1 MVQDKGREEI
11 LTPDLAQLQR
21 RLEWEWEQDAS
32 RSEKDRRLRELEAA
46 ARALAQEE
54 KLEAQKDRDELAQ
67 KALLREKARAAKRAQ
82 WEKKAQKRVAGFR
95 RRKQK
100 RKALAAQQREDAER
114 ARLGTLWREK
124 FYYLLCAIMR
134 MVVVAGLLYAWFFS
148 SLMEPVKAAGGPV
161 LVVLAMALLVPDLPT
176 MCRFD
181 GSIFSVFY
189 ALCFA
194 LLGVAHL
201 VVPLG
206 LLFADATFALYQGF
220 TSEGLQ
226 YERPAVDVGSFAQIA
241 SAVMQC
247 ITNSNIPVLLW
258 AYA

>member
-1 MVQDKGREEI
+1 MCRAE
-11 LTPDLAQLQR
+11 R
-21 RLEWEWEQDAS
+21 
-32 RSEKDRRLRELEAA
+32 DRRRELEAA

-67 KALLREKARAAKRAQ
+67 KEAMQEKARAAKRAQ
-82 WEKKAQKRVAGFR
+82 KEKKAQKRVAAFVE
-95 RRKQK
+95 RKNK

-124 FYYLLCAIMR
+124 FYYLVCAIMS
-134 MVVVAGLLYAWFFS
+134 MVVVPGLVYAWFFS

-161 LVVLAMALLVPDLPT
+161 LVVLGMALLVPDLPT
-176 MCRFD
+176 MCRD
-181 GSIFSVFY
+181 GSIFSCFY

-226 YERPAVDVGSFAQIA
+226 YE
-241 SAVMQC
+241 
-247 ITNSNIPVLLW
+247 
-258 AYA
+258 